1 MNIEEFRQH
10 CLSLNGVTEKMPFDK
25 ANNDYDRNLLVF
37 SIGDKWFCFVNI
49 EVFDF
54 CNLKSAPD
62 VSADL
67 QAEYEAVKP
76 GYHMNHKHWISV
88 YFNQDIPDKRIFE
101 LLMMLTNECWAHCL
115 RENGKNTRCQIFNE
129 RYTAN

>member
-1 MNIEEFRQH
+1 MYIEVFRH
-10 CLSLNGVTEKMPFDK
+10 HFICLFGVTDYMPFVK
-25 ANNDYDRNLLVF
+25 AKNDYYRKLLVF
-37 SIGDKWFCFVNI
+37 SNGDKLFCFVNI

-88 YFNQDIPDKRIFE
+88 YFNQDIPD
-101 LLMMLTNECWAHCL
+101 
-115 RENGKNTRCQIFNE
+115 
-129 RYTAN
+129 